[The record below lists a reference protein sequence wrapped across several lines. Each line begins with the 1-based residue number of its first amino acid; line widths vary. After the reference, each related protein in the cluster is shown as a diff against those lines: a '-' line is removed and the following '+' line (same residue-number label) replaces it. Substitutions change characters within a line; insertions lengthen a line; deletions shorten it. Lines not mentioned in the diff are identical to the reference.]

1 MSGEG
6 EGSKATL
13 VAWLKRRAEADF
25 GHGVVGRNVWVCWC
39 DPQGCCRV
47 NPTHKITCTGCI
59 NLLIKRSFSE
69 ASSRGQ
75 CVRLDTASAAA
86 EHFLLCFCSPAH
98 VPQILLVGDAS

>member
-39 DPQGCCRV
+39 DPRGCPPKDPIHEVFARAVSFCE
-47 NPTHKITCTGCI
+47 
-59 NLLIKRSFSE
+59 RSE
-69 ASSRGQ
+69 G
-75 CVRLDTASAAA
+75 SAR
-86 EHFLLCFCSPAH
+86 
-98 VPQILLVGDAS
+98 